1 MRLDSGQRKRILLT
15 GCTGMIGANLAHR
28 LVAARHQVFVLIR
41 ESSNLVRLQSLVGRI
56 QILVAD
62 VTDATAVRDAV
73 QQVDP
78 EVVYHLAS
86 TPFNPATISARTHM
100 QVIMMGTL
108 NVMDAIMGCP
118 GVRVIYT
125 GSAAEYGGGSQ
136 LREDSP
142 LLPGTIL
149 GAAKASA
156 SILMQTYARLYQMET
171 VVLRLFTPYGSWEHP
186 RRLIPYTI
194 LSALDGRD
202 VSISQGKQ
210 QRDYC
215 YIDDVVDALILAGTR
230 SVPSGAVF
238 NICSGQGIPIRDVVE
253 LTLEL
258 MGNPV
263 KALVGVLPTRP
274 DEIWEMSG
282 DITAAHE
289 VLGWEPHTSL
299 EDGLRKTIAWFT
311 ENRELVCGLT

>member
-1 MRLDSGQRKRILLT
+1 MDTGQRKRILLT
-15 GCTGMIGANLAHR
+15 GGTGMIGANLAHR
-28 LVAARHQVFVLIR
+28 LVADRHQVFVLTR
-41 ESSNLVRLQSLVGRI
+41 ERSNRIRLQSLEGRI
-56 QILVAD
+56 QFLVAD
-62 VTDATAVRDAV
+62 VVDAAGVRYAVE
-73 QQVDP
+73 QVDP

-86 TPFNPATISARTHM
+86 TPFNPPTISAQTHM
-100 QVIMMGTL
+100 QVIVMGTL
-108 NVMDAIMGCP
+108 NVLDALVGRP

-125 GSAAEYGGGSQ
+125 GSAAEYGSGSK

-142 LLPGTIL
+142 LIPGTIL
-149 GAAKASA
+149 GAAKAAA
-156 SILMQTYARLYQMET
+156 SILMQTYARLRQMET
-171 VVLRLFTPYGSWEHP
+171 VVLRLFTPYGPWEHP

-202 VSISQGKQ
+202 VPISQGKQ

-215 YIDDVVDALILAGTR
+215 YIDDVVNALILAGTR

-238 NICSGQGIPIRDVVE
+238 NICSGGGIPIRDVVE

-263 KALVGVLPTRP
+263 RALVGALPTRP

-282 DITAAHE
+282 DITAARE
-289 VLGWEPHTSL
+289 VLGWGPRMSL

-311 ENRELVCGLT
+311 ENRELVRRLT

>member
-1 MRLDSGQRKRILLT
+1 MGTGRSKRILLT
-15 GCTGMIGANLAHR
+15 GGTGFIGANLAHR
-28 LVAARHQVFVLIR
+28 LVAQGHQAFLLTR
-41 ESSNLVRLQSLVGRI
+41 EGSHRVRLQSLEGQI
-56 QILVAD
+56 QFFVAD
-62 VTDATAVRDAV
+62 VVDATAVRYV
-73 QQVDP
+73 VEQVDP

-86 TPFNPATISARTHM
+86 TSFNPPTISARTHM
-100 QVIMMGTL
+100 QVIVMGTL
-108 NVMDAIMGCP
+108 NVLDALVGRP

-125 GSAAEYGGGSQ
+125 GSAAEYGSGSQ

-142 LLPGTIL
+142 LLPGTVL
-149 GAAKASA
+149 GAAKAAA
-156 SILMQTYARLYQMET
+156 SILTQTYARLHQMET
-171 VVLRLFTPYGSWEHP
+171 VVLRLFAPYGPWEHP
-186 RRLIPYTI
+186 RRLIPHTI
-194 LSALDGRD
+194 LSALEGRD
-202 VSISQGKQ
+202 VPTSQGKQ

-230 SVPSGAVF
+230 PVPSGAVF

-311 ENRELVCGLT
+311 ENRELAARLA